1 MFNWIFMTYRLKLI
15 IWHQFAHLF
24 DILSHIAFHR
34 HFETKILIVRFFLSS
49 LWLEIDSKLTF
60 HFQFDLKLTRNWHRI
75 FNLIQNWLKI
85 DIIFFYDFELTSHFF
100 RWFKINLKLSLCVNH
115 CSKCQ
120 NRFIKIR
127 LKFEMTIIV
136 YVYFI
141 KCDINKTL
149 INRDFVLHHFTNIKN
164 INCLNKWNQTWQC
177 INNDL
182 RFVFFRTTSI

>member
-1 MFNWIFMTYRLKLI
+1 MIKCSKQSNTYWKFTSAFRNENSHCKVFFYRHCDSRLTQNWHFIFNLT
-15 IWHQFAHLF
+15 QN
-24 DILSHIAFHR
+24 
-34 HFETKILIVRFFLSS
+34 
-49 LWLEIDSKLTF
+49 WLEIDIAFSIWFKT
-60 HFQFDLKLTRNWHRI
+60 DLKSTSL
-75 FNLIQNWLKI
+75 
-85 DIIFFYDFELTSHFF
+85 FFYDFELTSHFF
-100 RWFKINLKLSLCVNH
+100 RWLKVNSKLSLCVNH

-120 NRFIKIR
+120 NRFIEIR
-127 LKFEMTIIV
+127 LKLEVTIIA

-141 KCDINKTL
+141 KRDISKTL